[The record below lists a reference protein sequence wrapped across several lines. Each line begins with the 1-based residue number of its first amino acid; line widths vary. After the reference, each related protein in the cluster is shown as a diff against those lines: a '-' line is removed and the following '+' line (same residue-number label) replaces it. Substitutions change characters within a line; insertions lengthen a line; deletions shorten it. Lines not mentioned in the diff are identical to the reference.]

1 MTKIKNNNKGYLFTA
16 LLFFSSQIIFAQT
29 TISTTSVITMDLQ
42 EEESVMGMI
51 FSRASPSLAAEVS
64 GRVIEVLADI
74 GDEVKK
80 GQVLAKIDPEKYRL
94 QLAQSKA
101 EMARLS
107 ALLIN
112 QELDLKRAEELF
124 KDNLVSAEMMDRSR
138 AEYSALKEQ
147 INAAEAQL
155 SNSKRLLQE
164 TEIKAPI
171 TSKVS
176 AKNIDVGDFVQTGVI
191 VFELVDTNNLRV
203 ALSFPEYQNLK
214 LKKGLTVFLRT
225 PTSKDQMVE
234 TTIKDIKPDINS
246 NSRSITTIVDFENPG
261 FWVPG
266 ASTQATIILST
277 IQNALVL
284 PQLAVVRRSIGNV
297 AYLIDKDTVVERPID
312 TGLEKNGFIHIKSG
326 LMKGDIVALDGAG
339 FLTNGS
345 EISINND

>member
-1 MTKIKNNNKGYLFTA
+1 MVKKAKLILFTV
-16 LLFFSSQIIFAQT
+16 LVLSSSQVLLAQI
-29 TISTTSVITMDLQ
+29 TISTTTVTSMNLT

-51 FSRASPSLAAEVS
+51 YSRASPSLATEVS

-74 GDEVKK
+74 GDEVNK

-124 KDNLVSAEMMDRSR
+124 KDSLVSAEMIDRSR
-138 AEYSALKEQ
+138 AEYSVLKEQ

-155 SNSKRLLQE
+155 NNSNRLIEE

-171 TSKVS
+171 KSKVS
-176 AKNIDVGDFVQTGVI
+176 AKNIDVGDFVQTGII
-191 VFELVDTNNLRV
+191 VFELVDTDNLRV
-203 ALSFPEYQNLK
+203 ALSFPEYLNLK
-214 LKKGLTVFLRT
+214 LKKGLDVYLTT
-225 PTSKDQMVE
+225 PTSIDQLIE
-234 TTIKDIKPDINS
+234 TTIKDIKPDVNS
-246 NSRSITTIVDFENPG
+246 NSRSITAIVDFENPG
-261 FWVPG
+261 SWVPG
-266 ASTQATIILST
+266 ASTQATITLST
-277 IQNALVL
+277 IKNALVL
-284 PQLAVVRRSIGNV
+284 PQLSVVRRSIGNV
-297 AYLIDKDTVVERPID
+297 VFLVNENRVVQRSVS
-312 TGLEKNGFIHIKSG
+312 TGLQKNGLVHIISG
-326 LMKGDIVALDGAG
+326 LNKGDIVALDGAG

>member
-1 MTKIKNNNKGYLFTA
+1 MVKKIKLILFTV
-16 LLFFSSQIIFAQT
+16 LVLSSSQVLLAQI
-29 TISTTSVITMDLQ
+29 TISTTTVTSMNLT

-51 FSRASPSLAAEVS
+51 YSRASPSLATEVS

-74 GDEVKK
+74 GDEVNK

-124 KDNLVSAEMMDRSR
+124 KDSLVSAEMIDRSR
-138 AEYSALKEQ
+138 AEYIALKEQ

-155 SNSKRLLQE
+155 NNSNRLIEE

-171 TSKVS
+171 KSKVS
-176 AKNIDVGDFVQTGVI
+176 AKNIDVGDFVQTGII

-203 ALSFPEYQNLK
+203 ALSFPEYLNLK
-214 LKKGLTVFLRT
+214 LKKGLDVYLTT
-225 PTSKDQMVE
+225 PTSIDQLIE
-234 TTIKDIKPDINS
+234 TTIKDIKPDVNS
-246 NSRSITTIVDFENPG
+246 NSRSITAIVDFENPG
-261 FWVPG
+261 SWVPG
-266 ASTQATIILST
+266 ASTQATITLST
-277 IQNALVL
+277 IKNALVL
-284 PQLAVVRRSIGNV
+284 PQLSVVRRSIGNV
-297 AYLIDKDTVVERPID
+297 VFLVNEDRVVQRSVS
-312 TGLEKNGFIHIKSG
+312 TGLQKNGLVHIISG
-326 LMKGDIVALDGAG
+326 LKKGDIVALDGAG